1 MNENYLNI
9 SGFVGT
15 EIETRV
21 LGDGVSV
28 ATFRVASTPRRW
40 NSRDRSWNDAE
51 TNWYTVNCWRQ
62 LGRNCAD
69 SLRKGDAVALY
80 GKLTTQVWT
89 APDGT
94 IKQVMV
100 VDAAVIGHDLNRG
113 RSTFERTVGEGVDE
127 QALAEI
133 NSGYGVGG
141 AQVSSDGETVEELV
155 DSDTRLGV
163 G

>member
-9 SGFVGT
+9 TGFVGT
-15 EIETRV
+15 EVETRV
-21 LGDGVSV
+21 LGDGVTV

-40 NSRDRSWNDAE
+40 NSRDRSWSDAE

-62 LGRNCAD
+62 LGRNCAE
-69 SLRKGDAVALY
+69 SLRKGDPVVLY

-89 APDGT
+89 APDGVAR
-94 IKQVMV
+94 QVMV

-113 RSTFERTVGEGVDE
+113 RSSFERTVGEGVDE
-127 QALAEI
+127 RALAEI

-141 AQVSSDGETVEELV
+141 AQVSSDGETIEEMAEAGSLV
-155 DSDTRLGV
+155 NAG
-163 G
+163 